1 MVRGRGGGRR
11 PGDDSNV
18 GPDRLGGAARARRTT
33 AATDR
38 NQDDV
43 DVGLLLEDLERMGGD
58 SCDEVWFVARVDVAV
73 PMLGSQPFTV
83 QPGVVEVVTDEHN
96 LCSEIAHRLDLDRVG
111 AFRSADDRGGPEEPR
126 GKRN

>member
-73 PMLGSQPFTV
+73 PMLVSQPFTV
-83 QPGVVEVVTDEHN
+83 QPGVVEVVTDDHN
-96 LCSEIAHRLDLDRVG
+96 PSPQTAPPLPLSHVP
-111 AFRSADDRGGPEEPR
+111 AFRTADVLAAPHDP
-126 GKRN
+126 

>member
-1 MVRGRGGGRR
+1 MGGGGGGGGCKGRGCRGGG
-11 PGDDSNV
+11 G
-18 GPDRLGGAARARRTT
+18 GLGGEARARSTT

-43 DVGLLLEDLERMGGD
+43 DVGLLLEDLESMGGD
-58 SCDEVWFVARVDVAV
+58 ACDEVWFVARVDVAV

-111 AFRSADDRGGPEEPR
+111 AFRTPDDRGPPQEPR